1 MLQHADD
8 LDFTQD
14 IVTATGKSMQ
24 LNPILN
30 GVLAGFN
37 RRKRHGRFKW
47 GNQTLEFDRM
57 RFAETVSE
65 MDSDF
70 KATDIHKKKISKNAK
85 LVKGANSGAICRYFQ
100 REGGCRRQPCIY
112 THKCIVCERPS
123 HGAVNCY
130 SLQQAPNQKFVS
142 KVHEIRTKSEER
154 PPNPRTRRAR
164 AQ

>member
-1 MLQHADD
+1 
-8 LDFTQD
+8 
-14 IVTATGKSMQ
+14 MQ

-70 KATDIHKKKISKNAK
+70 KATDIHKKKISKNARM
-85 LVKGANSGAICRYFQ
+85 VKGTNSGAICRYFQ

-142 KVHEIRTKSEER
+142 KVHEIRAKSEER